1 VHAWHNTRHLV
12 LNCADDTLVVR
23 MTEDPKPKPPNDNG
37 DDDLTLSYANAPG
50 DGVPAPTGVPLFQSP
65 PNAVFAPGQVLAGRF
80 KVIRFVARGGMGEV
94 YEAEDQELNERVA
107 VKTARFKQHEDARDI
122 ERFRREIQ
130 LARKV
135 THPNICRTFDVF
147 RHSVSDAA
155 TGAEILIVSMELLEG
170 KSLDK
175 RVRGASRMT
184 TTEAFPIVTQLC
196 AGLQAAHNAGVI
208 HRDFKSSNV
217 MLVASASSAGLKPG
231 LQGDAKSQTVRVV
244 ITDFGLAHAEDH
256 HGQTLTH
263 SGDIVGTPAYMSP
276 EQIEG
281 GALTPATDIYSLGI
295 VMYEMLTGELPFSG
309 DTPLSTAIKR
319 LKAPAPS
326 PKLRIPDLDEKWEL
340 VIARCLEREPEQRF
354 ASAEEVA
361 ETLRG
366 GAMPARP
373 LSASGQSTA
382 WGAPATTP
390 DNMTATT
397 AAPAASSGT
406 WRWLIGIVVVALL
419 ASAAVW
425 VGVHYRKASNTSSAI
440 GTAAS
445 PGAVRKSIAILG
457 FTNLSGRKEA
467 DSLGN
472 VLVDS
477 LWSQLD
483 TDQLR
488 FVPTDRVN
496 EMKQDLG
503 LGDVSGSISQK
514 QADAIRKYL
523 GADVL
528 ITGTYN
534 LIGQPQHLDG
544 QWNIHLFN
552 AADAQSLGSITVPS
566 TQSDLN
572 DLVVHAGRLVRQKF
586 GIQLT
591 AADQARVDASLSSN
605 PDALTAF
612 SEAQEKLRTFDL
624 PGATRLLQRAID
636 NDPKF
641 AKAHSALSGAWDA
654 LGFEAKAT
662 EEAKKAVEVS
672 GSLST
677 EARDLISARFSATSR
692 DWPKAIQQYA
702 QLWTQYRDEP
712 DYGLLLANTQIR
724 ADKPRGALTTISQV
738 RSQNPPPGIQAQLD
752 LAEAQAHET
761 LGEYPAELKSATSAA
776 ETAQSLR
783 ANLLLARARIAQCIA
798 HVSMAEM
805 TQATPLCEEAKK
817 LNLDVGDQFGAARAT
832 NQIAKAYDNAGNY
845 AAAEPLYRDALGL
858 AQSIGDKLDEA
869 GALNNLANIQST
881 RGDTTGARKTY
892 EQSIAVAQE
901 RGELADAARA
911 RENLA
916 LLLYSI
922 GDAAHG
928 KELFTAAL
936 KTARDIGDRNL
947 EATLLNNQCTT
958 DVSYGAI
965 RQARKDCEKA
975 FDIWRAANDRAGVAK
990 AQSSL
995 GGVQMRTGNVDSAVA
1010 TLQQAVASLDSAGAK
1025 NDAAWTR
1032 VELSEALLNQNK
1044 FDDARKAAL
1053 AAADELQSEKDVSG
1067 EGEARIALANA
1078 LLASGDIAGAREQAD
1093 KAVALAKQS
1102 DDGGLRTD
1110 ATIAAARVD
1119 ARDKKAGDAIKA
1131 LQTVETDARAAGLVL
1146 TEFEARLA
1154 LGEARISAGQTKEG
1168 VASLQALAK
1177 EAKARGYELI
1187 AAKASASART

>member
-1 VHAWHNTRHLV
+1 
-12 LNCADDTLVVR
+12 
-23 MTEDPKPKPPNDNG
+23 MTEDPKPKPPNYKA
-37 DDDLTLSYANAPG
+37 DDDLTLSYVNAPG
-50 DGVPAPTGVPLFQSP
+50 DGVPAPTGVPLLQSP
-65 PNAVFAPGQVLAGRF
+65 PNAVFSPGQVLGGRF

-147 RHSVSDAA
+147 RHSVSDSA
-155 TGAEILIVSMELLEG
+155 TGADGEILIVSMELLEG

-217 MLVASASSAGLKPG
+217 MLVASPSIANAISGSQA
-231 LQGDAKSQTVRVV
+231 AVKSQGIRVV

-263 SGDIVGTPAYMSP
+263 TGDIVGTPAYMSP

-295 VMYEMLTGELPFSG
+295 LMYEMLTGELPFSG

-326 PKLRIPDLDEKWEL
+326 PKLRVPDLDEKWEV

-354 ASAEEVA
+354 ASAEDVA
-361 ETLRG
+361 EALRG

-373 LSASGQSTA
+373 PSVTGQSAA
-382 WGAPATTP
+382 WLASSATSNNVTVS
-390 DNMTATT
+390 ATT
-397 AAPAASSGT
+397 ASSSSR
-406 WRWLIGIVVVALL
+406 WRWLVAAVVVALL
-419 ASAAVW
+419 SSAATW
-425 VGVHYRKASNTSSAI
+425 IGARYRRSNNTSSTVSTV
-440 GTAAS
+440 GS
-445 PGAVRKSIAILG
+445 PGAVRKSVAILG

-467 DSLGN
+467 NSLGN

-483 TDQLR
+483 TDRLR

-534 LIGQPQHLDG
+534 VTGKPQHFDI

-552 AADAQSLGSITVPS
+552 AANAQSLGSISQPG

-624 PGATRLLQRAID
+624 PDATRLLQRAID

-641 AKAHSALSGAWDA
+641 ARAHSSLSQAWDA
-654 LGFEAKAT
+654 LGFETKAT
-662 EEAKKAVEVS
+662 EEAKKAVDVS
-672 GSLST
+672 GNLSA

-692 DWPKAIQQYA
+692 DWPKAIQQYS

-724 ADKPRGALTTISQV
+724 ADKPRDALTTISQV

-761 LGEYPAELKSATSAA
+761 LGDYPAELKSATSAA

-798 HVSMAEM
+798 HVSMAEV

-817 LNLDVGDQFGAARAT
+817 LNLNAGDQFGAARAT

-845 AAAEPLYRDALGL
+845 DAAEPLYRDALGL

-881 RGDTTGARKTY
+881 RGDTAGARKTY

-911 RENLA
+911 RQNLA

-965 RQARKDCEKA
+965 RQARTDCEKA
-975 FDIWRAANDRAGVAK
+975 LDIWRTANDRAGVAK

-995 GGVQMRTGNVDSAVA
+995 GGVQLRSGNVDSAVA

-1032 VELSEALLNQNK
+1032 VELSGALLNQNK
-1044 FDDARKAAL
+1044 IDDARKTAL
-1053 AAADELQSEKDVSG
+1053 AAADELQSEKDISG

-1078 LLASGDIAGAREQAD
+1078 LLASGDIPGAREQAD

-1102 DDGGLRTD
+1102 DDQGSRTD

-1119 ARDKKAGDAIKA
+1119 ARGGKAADAIKS
-1131 LQTVETDARAAGLVL
+1131 LQTVQKDARAAGLVQ

-1154 LGEARISAGQTKEG
+1154 LGEAQISAGQTKVG
-1168 VASLQALAK
+1168 ALSLQSLAK
-1177 EAKARGYELI
+1177 EAKAKGYELI
-1187 AAKASASART
+1187 ATKATASAGT